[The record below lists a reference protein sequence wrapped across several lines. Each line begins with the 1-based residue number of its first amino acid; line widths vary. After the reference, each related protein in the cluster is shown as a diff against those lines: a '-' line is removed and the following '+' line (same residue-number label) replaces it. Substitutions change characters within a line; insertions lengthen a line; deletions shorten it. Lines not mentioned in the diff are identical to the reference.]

1 MTDDAW
7 HGYENV
13 SQINQREHNLCVC
26 VCYIAHGKHTHGFSN
41 CMTRASKHGLKLGQK
56 VPRRTYS
63 SYFWWQTACI
73 CSRIGSFTMMLWSE
87 QAPSGPV
94 PGPAVCL
101 WLADNDI
108 MSVERADIKW
118 RLQGKSSEVIW
129 SRTRSGHIW
138 RLLKLHIEEHC
149 VPMPCSPAMH
159 AASAIEIKLLFWRNK
174 EHGWI
179 ELELVPWN
187 LEKSGNSSKVAARW
201 LDSSVAKAVVTCK
214 WLRAGAGTSRLM
226 WPLQRKSGS
235 APRRTSWSA
244 ESETSGRPRWRT
256 PSRRTSGPVEEARAA
271 VGSAWEDH
279 GFTFWVSYK
288 TPFSFPDD
296 SKKKFFFTD
305 QILRFLKPLIKLV
318 LGILPLCVFISKF
331 VV

>member
-1 MTDDAW
+1 MNLFQLFLVTNSLYLQQDR
-7 HGYENV
+7 
-13 SQINQREHNLCVC
+13 ILHNGV
-26 VCYIAHGKHTHGFSN
+26 VIWA
-41 CMTRASKHGLKLGQK
+41 
-56 VPRRTYS
+56 
-63 SYFWWQTACI
+63 
-73 CSRIGSFTMMLWSE
+73 
-87 QAPSGPV
+87 SGPV
-94 PGPAVCL
+94 PGAAVCL

-108 MSVERADIKW
+108 MSVGRADIKW

-138 RLLKLHIEEHC
+138 RLLKTSQRRAKASSC
-149 VPMPCSPAMH
+149 VPMPCSPATH
-159 AASAIEIKLLFWRNK
+159 AASATEIKLLFWRNK

-187 LEKSGNSSKVAARW
+187 LEKSGNSSKVAARR
-201 LDSSVAKAVVTCK
+201 LDSGVAKAVVTCK

-279 GFTFWVSYK
+279 SFTFWVSYK

-296 SKKKFFFTD
+296 SK
-305 QILRFLKPLIKLV
+305 ILNFYR
-318 LGILPLCVFISKF
+318 SNA
-331 VV
+331 